1 MVQLDTCYRMLDV
14 YSWSFAVLG
23 AVALTFIGA
32 VNPSRILSFPVY
44 WIALAAVLL
53 QWVAAIV
60 RGLPF
65 LLRYGV
71 FAATLMTFVVCSVVT
86 LGITPNWC
94 FFVIM
99 LLSSA
104 GLLFGTQVGL
114 LASAAV
120 CVIHVVIGWAWVKG
134 YLPAG
139 GFPPAAASAYT
150 DFRLAGVWARVLIIS
165 IGLLVALQLLIRCV
179 LGDMNRALNQAESTL
194 GSLTAEQERRVQTE
208 QKFQA
213 IFNNSPDICAVTS
226 LRDGRLIDVNRAF
239 ETLTGWKWTE
249 AIGRTTPELGFWD
262 SVEERNRVVR
272 LLAETGEVTGLETA
286 WNFRSGERRVGI
298 MSMRRMVV
306 GGEPV
311 LNVVIR
317 DITDIRQAQERHCVL
332 ERQLNRVQK
341 MEGIGVLAG
350 GIAHDFNNI
359 LTGIL
364 GFAEIARLSPGD
376 PVATAEALDEIR
388 KAGLRAKDLV
398 AEILTFSRQSDAA
411 LVPLELSTVV
421 GETVKFLRA
430 STPATVKIERR
441 LAAGRV
447 RADPV
452 QLHQVVLNLTTNAIQ
467 AMGDRAGTL
476 AVTVERVELDEA
488 RAAGLSN
495 VTPGPFM
502 RLTIA
507 DTGPG
512 MDPAMI
518 GRIFEPF
525 FTTKPIGQ
533 GTGLGLAIVR
543 SVVAAHRGA
552 ITVESAVGRGTTF
565 HVLLPVCETLA
576 SDATAPVPVPPGRGE
591 RVLLVDDELSVGQFA
606 RVRLEQMGY
615 RVTVFDDPQR
625 ALAAVRAAPAAFD
638 VIVSDFAM
646 PGLNG
651 FELVRRVHAHCADLP
666 AVILTGNRAIFPSD
680 DRGTQPNH
688 ITVVDKPFSG
698 DDLVRAL
705 QRVLPPA
712 PAPSHG

>member
-1 MVQLDTCYRMLDV
+1 MLDV

-23 AVALTFIGA
+23 AVAVTFVGI
-32 VNPSRILSFPVY
+32 VNPGRILSFSVY
-44 WIALAAVLL
+44 WIAVAAVLL
-53 QWVAAIV
+53 QWVAAIL

-71 FAATLMTFVVCSVVT
+71 FAATLMIVVVCSEVT

-104 GLLFGTQVGL
+104 GLLFGTRVGL

-120 CVIHVVIGWAWVKG
+120 CIIHVVIGWAWVKG

-139 GFPPAAASAYT
+139 GFSPAAASAYT
-150 DFRLAGVWARVLIIS
+150 DFRLAGVWVRVLIIS
-165 IGLLVALQLLIRCV
+165 IGLLVALQLLMRCV
-179 LGDMNRALNQAESTL
+179 LGDMNRALHQAESNL

-213 IFNNSPDICAVTS
+213 IFDNSPDICAVTS

-239 ETLTGWKWTE
+239 ETLTGWQRAE

-262 SVEERNRVVR
+262 SVGERDRVVR
-272 LLAETGEVTGLETA
+272 RLAKTGEVAGLETT
-286 WNFRSGERRVGI
+286 WTFRRGGRRVGI

-306 GGEPV
+306 DGEPV

-317 DITDIRQAQERHCVL
+317 DITEIRRNQEHHCAL
-332 ERQLNRVQK
+332 EQQLNQVQK

-364 GFAEIARLSPGD
+364 GFAEIAKMSPGD
-376 PVATAEALDEIR
+376 PVSSGEALDEIR

-398 AEILTFSRQSDAA
+398 AQILTFSRQSDAA
-411 LVPLELSTVV
+411 LVPLELSAVV

-430 STPATVKIERR
+430 STPATIKIERR

-476 AVTVERVELDEA
+476 AVTVEHFELDEA
-488 RAAGLSN
+488 GAAGLSN

-512 MDPAMI
+512 MEPAMI

-543 SVVAAHRGA
+543 SMVVAHRGA

-565 HVLLPVCETLA
+565 HVLLPVCETQA
-576 SDATAPVPVPPGRGE
+576 SDATAPAPVPPGRGE
-591 RVLLVDDELSVGQFA
+591 RVLLVDDELSIGQFA
-606 RVRLEQMGY
+606 RVRLEQLGY

-625 ALAAVRAAPAAFD
+625 ALAAFRVAPAAFD
-638 VIVSDFAM
+638 VIVSDFSM

-651 FELVRRVHAHCADLP
+651 FELVRQVQAHCADLP
-666 AVILTGNRAIFPSD
+666 AIILTGNRAIFPSNAS
-680 DRGTQPNH
+680 GAQPNF
-688 ITVVDKPFSG
+688 TVVDKPFSG

-712 PAPSHG
+712 LAPSQA